1 MDRRKSKDSENV
13 GGSVGIDKA
22 SLQEQ
27 FDALVRDLG
36 MERDTSSKEP
46 RYYKVSKTLLKP
58 AE

>member
-1 MDRRKSKDSENV
+1 MAKKTEYQADSN
-13 GGSVGIDKA
+13 GSVGIDKA